1 MQFISWNIDS
11 LNAAIQHKSP
21 RGEMTWETLVEIAE
35 AQPDVIA
42 IQETKSPISGMTG
55 PQEKV
60 IHELFPDYYVY
71 QNTST
76 ERKGYSGTMMLSKTE
91 PLNVTTPEIDAPEGM
106 DTEGRI
112 ITLEFENAFVSTVY
126 TPNSGRD
133 LARLTDRQGWDA
145 KYQAYIESLDAQK
158 PVIFSGDMNVAHER
172 IDLKNPDSNRRSAGF
187 TDEERAGFTSLLK
200 AGFIDTFR
208 YQHPD
213 TPSVYSWWAQ
223 MSKTSKINNSGW
235 RIDYYLV
242 SERLADNIE
251 STGMI
256 DTHARQDHAPVTL
269 ELKNFEL

>member
-21 RGEMTWETLVEIAE
+21 RGEMTWATLQAIAK
-35 AQPDVIA
+35 AQPDVVA

-76 ERKGYSGTMMLSKTE
+76 ERKGYSGTMMLSKTA
-91 PLNVTTPEIDAPEGM
+91 PISVDTPSIDAPDGM

-112 ITLEFENAFVSTVY
+112 LTLEFENAFVSTVY

-133 LARLTDRQGWDA
+133 LDRLADRQAWDE
-145 KYQAYIESLDAQK
+145 KYQAYIESLDAKK
-158 PVIFSGDMNVAHER
+158 PVIFSGDMNVAHQE
-172 IDLKNPDSNRRSAGF
+172 IDLKNPKTNRRSAGF
-187 TDEERAGFTSLLK
+187 TNEERLGFTNLLSAGFV
-200 AGFIDTFR
+200 DTFR

-213 TPSVYSWWAQ
+213 TIEVYSWWAQ
-223 MSKTSKINNSGW
+223 MSKTSKINNTGW

-242 SERLADNIE
+242 SERLTDNIE
-251 STGMI
+251 ESGMLDTG
-256 DTHARQDHAPVTL
+256 DRQDHAPVTL
-269 ELKNFEL
+269 SLKNFEL

>member
-21 RGEMTWETLVEIAE
+21 RGEMTWSTLLAIAE
-35 AQPDVIA
+35 AQPDVLA

-60 IHELFPDYYVY
+60 IRELFPDYFIY

-91 PLNVTTPEIDAPEGM
+91 PISVDTPAIDAPEGM

-112 ITLEFENAFVSTVY
+112 VTLEFENAFVSTVY

-133 LARLTDRQGWDA
+133 LDRLEARQMWDE
-145 KYQAYIESLDAQK
+145 KYQTYIESLDAKK
-158 PVIFSGDMNVAHER
+158 PVIFSGDMNVAHQE
-172 IDLKNPDSNRRSAGF
+172 IDLKNPKTNRRSAGF
-187 TDEERAGFTSLLK
+187 TNEERIGFKNLLE

-213 TPSVYSWWAQ
+213 TIEVYSWWAQ
-223 MSKTSKINNSGW
+223 MSKTSKINNTGW

-242 SERLADNIE
+242 SERLAENIDE
-251 STGMI
+251 TGML
-256 DTHARQDHAPVTL
+256 DTGDRQDHAPVKL
-269 ELKNFEL
+269 SLKNFEL